1 MLQKPAR
8 VAIAAALICSI
19 TACSTSTRLSSER
32 VAGDELSRKVI
43 GKTVT
48 DKRYHLKEID
58 RYSAGTEVTTCT
70 VNTVQAEYAA
80 IERTE
85 YQVKGPTSG
94 QVVKT
99 TFIYY
104 PMVTL
109 ASMGIYPLFDI
120 LSGFKLTREVMEKE
134 WGTRKEVRREKGEG
148 TITREFPDQGSKTCS
163 TGPATTE
170 KVKVAFNGESIELT
184 PSSDGVV
191 KLPAD
196 LVGSLER
203 REKMTHLAW
212 DLEGSKLRTTSDYTP
227 PKPKPVTVNSV
238 FGELSKENK
247 LNLQLTDRSGFFHN
261 ENKLLDKLRNEL
273 PKYYRLEKVANLPPG
288 REGNRVAQDDH
299 SANRLDRENAAAQ
312 RENAP
317 NALAAEEN
325 HSANRLDRENVAAQ
339 RENAANALAAEENR
353 SANKLDR
360 ENAAAQRENAAN
372 ALAAEENH
380 SANRLDRENV
390 AAQRDNAANTLAAEE
405 NHSANRLDREDA
417 TAQRGSDA
425 NEVSAQESAMNR
437 LAEQKEASLAA
448 EQSGYRLVPIQ
459 KTIFFKSGD
468 FTGNVELPVIDP
480 SGDKPVELKSNI
492 LSRKV
497 KSLLPAYE
505 NEDRNLRVSLNDG
518 KMSITN
524 KSDRT
529 LQLKQMSLYY
539 NGKFVDNILDHQ
551 MELAP
556 GETVK
561 DISLTGVMD
570 RELGL
575 MAKYNNLTAE
585 QAQRMKINFGLGA
598 SYLDPESGKPALM
611 NRVNSYDVF
620 EMVNNMPETARLEEH
635 MLSIIDEKAMPS
647 SEVREMLASALQP
660 SEAVDPTELQFDMKV
675 EFDTG
680 KANIRPEF
688 MDNLNKIGIAM
699 QKFPKLHGV
708 IEGHTDSVGSEQ
720 TNQRLSERR
729 ALSVK
734 QYLVEKFGVE
744 PARIQTEGFGS
755 SRPVA
760 DNKTA
765 LGRAQNRRIQGR
777 ITEAGV

>member
-1 MLQKPAR
+1 MLHRPAS
-8 VAIAAALICSI
+8 VAISAALICSL

-43 GKTVT
+43 GKKVT
-48 DKRYHLKEID
+48 DKRYHLKRID

-80 IERTE
+80 MERTE
-85 YQVKGPTSG
+85 YQVKGPTTG
-94 QVVKT
+94 QVLKT

-120 LSGFKLTREVMEKE
+120 FTGFKLTREVMQKE
-134 WGTRKEVRREKGEG
+134 WGTRLDVRTEKGEG
-148 TITREFPDQGSKTCS
+148 TITREFPDQVSKTCS
-163 TGPATTE
+163 TAPATTE

-191 KLPAD
+191 KLPSD
-196 LVGSLER
+196 VIDRLDR
-203 REKMTHLAW
+203 QEKKTHLAW

-238 FGELSKENK
+238 FGKLSEQNK
-247 LNLQLTDRSGFFHN
+247 LNLQLTDRSGFFRN
-261 ENKLLDKLRNEL
+261 ENKLLDKLRSEL
-273 PKYYRLEKVANLPPG
+273 PKYYRLEKIANLPPG
-288 REGNRVAQDDH
+288 REGNRVAQDEH
-299 SANRLDRENAAAQ
+299 SANRLDREANRMESAASQGMSPDQGTAASQ
-312 RENAP
+312 E
-317 NALAAEEN
+317 NALAQEEKG
-325 HSANRLDRENVAAQ
+325 SPNRLDREAALSQ
-339 RENAANALAAEENR
+339 EQASANALAEENR
-353 SANKLDR
+353 
-360 ENAAAQRENAAN
+360 
-372 ALAAEENH
+372 
-380 SANRLDRENV
+380 
-390 AAQRDNAANTLAAEE
+390 
-405 NHSANRLDREDA
+405 SANRLDREDA
-417 TAQRGSDA
+417 VARKENTANATAAEENRSANRLDREDAVAQRESDTNAPA
-425 NEVSAQESAMNR
+425 NGVSAQESAMNR
-437 LAEQKEASLAA
+437 LAEQKEASA
-448 EQSGYRLVPIQ
+448 EAVGQSTYRLVPIQ

-480 SGDKPVELKSNI
+480 SGNQPVELKSNI

-529 LQLKQMSLYY
+529 VQLKQMSLYY

-561 DISLTGVMD
+561 DISLTAVMD

-611 NRVNSYDVF
+611 NKVNSYDVL
-620 EMVNNMPETARLEEH
+620 EMVKNMPETARLEEH

-660 SEAVDPTELQFDMKV
+660 SEAVDPTELQFDVKV
-675 EFDTG
+675 EFDIG

-688 MDNLNKIGIAM
+688 MDTLNKIGVAM
-699 QKFPKLHGV
+699 QKFPKLRGV

-720 TNQRLSERR
+720 INQRLSERR
-729 ALSVK
+729 AVSVK
-734 QYLVEKFGVE
+734 QYLVEKFGVD
-744 PARIQTEGFGS
+744 PVRIQTEGFGS

-777 ITEAGV
+777 ITEAGA